1 MKVLNIQNNYLIA
14 VCSLN
19 KTPIIPVE
27 QTVGLKFLFMS
38 KLFFT
43 TLLLFSIQISYSQF
57 IDRKV
62 FKKVIKFEEYE
73 NIINK
78 NDDVLYVVN
87 FWATWCGP
95 CVKEIPDFTEVNN
108 QLAGR
113 SDFKMLLI
121 SLDSKS
127 DLSEEVLPFLIK
139 NNITADVYLLD
150 DTKRMNFWMPRV
162 DRSWSGSIP
171 ATVFYKNKKKL
182 HFVEQQ
188 LHKDELLATIYQ
200 YIKL

>member
-1 MKVLNIQNNYLIA
+1 
-14 VCSLN
+14 
-19 KTPIIPVE
+19 
-27 QTVGLKFLFMS
+27 MS

-73 NIINK
+73 NIINQK
-78 NDDVLYVVN
+78 DDVLYVVN

-95 CVKEIPDFTEVNN
+95 CVREIPDFMEVNN
-108 QLAGR
+108 QLAAR

-127 DLSEEVLPFLIK
+127 DLSEEVLPFLMK

-150 DTKRMNFWMPRV
+150 DNKRMNFWMPRV
-162 DRSWSGSIP
+162 DRGWSGSIP

>member
-1 MKVLNIQNNYLIA
+1 
-14 VCSLN
+14 
-19 KTPIIPVE
+19 
-27 QTVGLKFLFMS
+27 MS

-73 NIINK
+73 NIINQK
-78 NDDVLYVVN
+78 DDVLYVVN

-95 CVKEIPDFTEVNN
+95 CVREIPDFMEVNN
-108 QLAGR
+108 QLAAR

-127 DLSEEVLPFLIK
+127 DLSEEVLPFLMK

-150 DTKRMNFWMPRV
+150 DNKRMNFWMPRV
-162 DRSWSGSIP
+162 DRGWSGSIP
-171 ATVFYKNKKKL
+171 ATIFYKNKKKL

>member
-1 MKVLNIQNNYLIA
+1 
-14 VCSLN
+14 
-19 KTPIIPVE
+19 
-27 QTVGLKFLFMS
+27 MS
-38 KLFFT
+38 KLLFT
-43 TLLLFSIQISYSQF
+43 TLLLFSFHISYSQF
-57 IDRKV
+57 IDKQV

-78 NDDVLYVVN
+78 KDDVLYVVN

-95 CVKEIPDFTEVNN
+95 CVREIPDFMEVNK

-127 DLSEEVLPFLIK
+127 DLQEDVLPFLRE

-162 DRSWSGSIP
+162 DRNWSGSIP

-188 LHKDELLATIYQ
+188 LHKDDLLATIYQ